1 MNMETN
7 FIECQECNQTC
18 CGCTSVKLKEF
29 NMHLCCG
36 CSEEYYDN
44 ERFNADNEF
53 DLDSGNAVFYPER
66 IQDEWEY

>member
-7 FIECQECNQTC
+7 FIECQECNQT
-18 CGCTSVKLKEF
+18 
-29 NMHLCCG
+29 CCG

>member
-1 MNMETN
+1 
-7 FIECQECNQTC
+7 
-18 CGCTSVKLKEF
+18 
-29 NMHLCCG
+29 MHLCCG